1 MLLLCD
7 VTRSCVCGMER
18 PYCYMLCTFRKEWDS
33 KPGCWDEACAVF
45 DVCVVQ
51 AMISGQKVGRL
62 WGRRWRPP
70 APCRSLTSQVS
81 GLGAR
86 HGLKGGKHGMS
97 ACCAGHLGEESCE
110 QGRGRVACDEGER
123 RAVPGRPFGTVF
135 PLCEAHDTRLP
146 PPVHSRGGGAGV
158 WLWVEVPVA
167 AAVWEQ
173 GCRGRGVGMRLA
185 AAV

>member
-1 MLLLCD
+1 MWDGEAILLYGLHLPNR
-7 VTRSCVCGMER
+7 V
-18 PYCYMLCTFRKEWDS
+18 DS
-33 KPGCWDEACAVF
+33 KLGCWDEACAVF

-62 WGRRWRPP
+62 WGRRWRPT

-146 PPVHSRGGGAGV
+146 PPVHSRGGGAWG
-158 WLWVEVPVA
+158 L
-167 AAVWEQ
+167 
-173 GCRGRGVGMRLA
+173 GVGWSRCISSCVGARMSGEGCWDEA
-185 AAV
+185 CCCCVM